1 MGCRRGTVVA
11 GLCLCCAWCS
21 WHRYCC
27 GCWESKNFFFW
38 WRKQKMIKR
47 HKERQQPCQNK
58 FTYPTATHR
67 QKWSLHGLPMPAQ
80 LENQRV
86 KAVMEEKEMKT
97 CKKISYLSYLKI
109 RWYGTANRVKKR
121 LLPMRR
127 KWWQSTFVLLRWTP
141 KARNGCTEP
150 AWR

>member
-1 MGCRRGTVVA
+1 
-11 GLCLCCAWCS
+11 
-21 WHRYCC
+21 
-27 GCWESKNFFFW
+27 
-38 WRKQKMIKR
+38 
-47 HKERQQPCQNK
+47 
-58 FTYPTATHR
+58 
-67 QKWSLHGLPMPAQ
+67 MPAQ

-127 KWWQSTFVLLRWTP
+127 K
-141 KARNGCTEP
+141 
-150 AWR
+150 